1 MRSAG
6 LASEAFMPSE
16 LEDLMGTG
24 ERGVRVSFP
33 RIAERIADRGAAH
46 AAAIDTVTGHF
57 ALDTVR
63 EMRRGRVF
71 LK

>member
-33 RIAERIADRGAAH
+33 WIADRGSRIAGRRTH
-46 AAAIDTVTGHF
+46 AAIDTVTGHF

-71 LK
+71 

>member
-33 RIAERIADRGAAH
+33 AVAGRRTH
-46 AAAIDTVTGHF
+46 AAIDTVTGHF
-57 ALDTVR
+57 ALDAVR

-71 LK
+71 